1 MLAAC
6 GLFLWMQKDVR
17 LSASLSFLITAGLI
31 VFFFPRQLGLTEGT
45 AFTAGL
51 VFRLRCVRD
60 EMLTGA
66 MLFSAV
72 FLLNEPYTCAHHRL
86 GRILYGVMVGA
97 FTMGF
102 RYFGV
107 YETGVCFA
115 ILAVNSISGWLDRTE
130 VRSMTDKERQMLQR
144 EEDRKG
150 GCGMK
155 RHAAELL
162 TRDPERF
169 FHHDRVFLNNPVVM
183 QGMGL
188 APLVVL
194 ATSGQNALMLAVAVA
209 LLLTP
214 SRMLACLLS
223 RLFPLREEHPANAEL
238 EKKLLPRSILY
249 SGSAAVVYLAAYP
262 ILNRLFGV
270 SLLVLGIYLP
280 CWWWSRC

>member
-1 MLAAC
+1 
-6 GLFLWMQKDVR
+6 
-17 LSASLSFLITAGLI
+17 
-31 VFFFPRQLGLTEGT
+31 
-45 AFTAGL
+45 
-51 VFRLRCVRD
+51 
-60 EMLTGA
+60 
-66 MLFSAV
+66 
-72 FLLNEPYTCAHHRL
+72 
-86 GRILYGVMVGA
+86 
-97 FTMGF
+97 
-102 RYFGV
+102 
-107 YETGVCFA
+107 
-115 ILAVNSISGWLDRTE
+115 
-130 VRSMTDKERQMLQR
+130 
-144 EEDRKG
+144 
-150 GCGMK
+150 
-155 RHAAELL
+155 
-162 TRDPERF
+162 
-169 FHHDRVFLNNPVVM
+169 M

-280 CWWWSRC
+280 MLVVEPLLTYRFGRVQETVHKAVSKGVRITVGYALLLLVVGVVREWLSLGTVFGAPVGRWALLPLAKMPAGGFIVLGVLCAVWRALAQKRKAYLTKEAGNLVDVHSQKEADREQ